1 MKIDLKVLSNNSVQ
15 TTGLETEEMGLSS
28 EAQSIVFK
36 MFTEGVYK
44 NSIGSVVREITSN
57 CFDSHAEAK
66 VKTPVV
72 VKRSFDT
79 ASDTHYISFIDYGVG
94 MSPERVKTVYAVYF
108 NSTKR
113 DNNEEI
119 GGFGI
124 GGKTPL
130 AYKRS
135 TGFGEGDF
143 DNSFFVITNYN
154 GTQYYY
160 NIFMGKKAPT
170 YVLMDSVPTDERNGT
185 EIRIPVLSKDW
196 DKFEAE
202 IVKQLYYFDNLIF
215 EGFKNPS
222 IENEYKIVRGKNFL
236 YRGTKV
242 SSYMHVCLGK
252 VAYPIDFDQLG
263 LDAYDYDIPVAINVP
278 IGDIGVV
285 VSREEISYTEATIK
299 YLKKRIE
306 DVMNELREMLS
317 KKYDNVHNL
326 KDYFNAKQ
334 NFGMLEMING
344 EFLDLRSLIKQGDV
358 DYTNYKYNSITT
370 PDSSALFRFFFNVN
384 VYGKKEL
391 KGYSRNKDFEYL
403 KRDYNTIGEISNVLF
418 AEDASFP
425 RKRIVQAWLKQ
436 QYGRFYTITKCED
449 EFWYEK
455 ELSNVFNVDNQ
466 TDLAKDTFMKMVLE
480 MQEEYFQIVRE
491 NAKGGDYTKIDVPA
505 EFIESRKVQRVTEE
519 MKKITI
525 PVNFVGGHSRQ
536 RIKLKDFFNFTGVV
550 FYGTKDDEHKL
561 NRAYRLFVQLFD
573 TPTVSSYGSWYD
585 DGFSTRTRGY
595 GGRNS
600 DDSKAKAMF
609 IQIAK
614 GNVQYMPYKKNAY
627 HVDQF
632 FVKMLHRKTDL
643 VETYF
648 ANKTVLDNI
657 KNVNEFSR
665 NILPELNTKWA
676 KQVGE
681 VMDFY
686 KEIKALERYDNLQY
700 NAELLKGYIN
710 VDVPESKEAKQIN
723 KKINKIAD
731 LQKKNSEILN
741 FMNMP
746 YDVTRIS
753 DSGKVILFSMLKK
766 VMSF

>member
-15 TTGLETEEMGLSS
+15 TTGLETEEMGLSN

-44 NSIGSVVREITSN
+44 NAIGSVVREITSN

-72 VKRSFDT
+72 VKRSYDT

-143 DNSFFVITNYN
+143 DNSFFVITNFN
-154 GTQYYY
+154 GMQYYY

-185 EIRIPVLSKDW
+185 EIRIPVLSRDW
-196 DKFEAE
+196 DKFETE

-215 EGFKNPS
+215 EGFKNER

-236 YRGTKV
+236 YRGTRV
-242 SSYMHVCLGK
+242 SNSMHVCLGK
-252 VAYPIDFDQLG
+252 VAYPIDFSQLG
-263 LDAYDYDIPVAINVP
+263 LDSSDYYIPVAINVP
-278 IGDIGVV
+278 IGDIGVI
-285 VSREEISYTEATIK
+285 VSREEISYTEETIK
-299 YLKKRIE
+299 YLKGRIE
-306 DVMNELREMLS
+306 DVMTELKAMLS
-317 KKYDNVHNL
+317 KKYENVVTL

-334 NFGMLEMING
+334 NFGKLEMVNS
-344 EFLDLRSLIKQGDV
+344 EFLDLRSLIKQSDIN
-358 DYTNYKYNSITT
+358 YTNYKYNSINT
-370 PDSSALFRFFFNVN
+370 PESSALFRFFFNTN

-391 KGYSRNKDFEYL
+391 KGYSRTKDFETM
-403 KRDYNTIGEISNVLF
+403 KRDYNAIGETSNVLF
-418 AEDASFP
+418 ADDTSFP

-436 QYGRFYTITKCED
+436 QYGRFYVISKYDSEHWTDHTISD
-449 EFWYEK
+449 
-455 ELSNVFNVDNQ
+455 VFNVDNQ
-466 TDLAKDTFMKMVLE
+466 SDSAKAKFLKTIEK
-480 MQEEYFQIVRE
+480 MQEEYFEIVRE
-491 NAKGGDYTKIDVPA
+491 SAKAGDYTKIDVPE
-505 EFIESRKVQRVTEE
+505 EFIESRKIQRVTEE

-525 PVNFVGGHSRQ
+525 PVNFVGGSSRT
-536 RIKLKDFFNFTGVV
+536 RIMLKDFFNFTGVV

-561 NRAYRLFVQLFD
+561 HRAYRLFVQLFD
-573 TPTVSSYGSWYD
+573 TPTVSAYSTYYS
-585 DGFSTRTRGY
+585 DGFSTRSRGY
-595 GGRNS
+595 SNRNS

-609 IQIAK
+609 IQISK

-632 FVKMLHRKTDL
+632 FIKMLHRKTDI

-648 ANKTVLDNI
+648 ANKSVLDNI

-676 KQVGE
+676 KEVGE

-686 KEIKALERYDNLQY
+686 KEIKVLEKYDNLQY
-700 NAELLKGYIN
+700 NTELLEGYIN
-710 VDVPESKEAKQIN
+710 TDVPESKEANKIN

-731 LQKKNSEILN
+731 FQKKNSQILD

-746 YDVTRIS
+746 YDITRIR
-753 DSGKVILFSMLKK
+753 DDGKVVLFSMLKK